1 MPKKVCMVVAH
12 HPFTDARIFKKEAK
26 SLQKKGYHVSMIVP
40 RKNGKLFDIDGTPY
54 TKRFQSKIFT
64 YEGIKIVTYHSESS
78 QKALSN
84 VLSDENSWENHGF
97 NNQLTQLAIRENAD
111 IYHAHEYLSL
121 FAGIGIK
128 RLMKKRKGKDVKLIY
143 DSHELTPDPL
153 DPKYSQER
161 RTNLKQKLLTMLK
174 EVDHVITVS
183 DSIKSW
189 YLSHRPQLPVDVI
202 YNSPPLAKNYESKD
216 FNSDR
221 LTVGYEGNIDDK
233 KSGWEKVIGISDICS
248 KNVDFHFKII
258 GGNRFGNSTPIP
270 EHLQSRITLTGWVN
284 YHTIPMYM
292 TDVDIGWIDLEDTA
306 FSLNRDYSL
315 PNKFFSYLNNGIP
328 VMVNNSKEMKEFINR
343 HQCGYVIEKK
353 NATSRDYADALLSLH
368 KDKSKLQQMSKNARN
383 IMEKLYSWENMEKR
397 LLAIYQSLL

>member
-128 RLMKKRKGKDVKLIY
+128 RLMKK
-143 DSHELTPDPL
+143 E
-153 DPKYSQER
+153 
-161 RTNLKQKLLTMLK
+161 K
-174 EVDHVITVS
+174 E
-183 DSIKSW
+183 K
-189 YLSHRPQLPVDVI
+189 
-202 YNSPPLAKNYESKD
+202 
-216 FNSDR
+216 
-221 LTVGYEGNIDDK
+221 
-233 KSGWEKVIGISDICS
+233 
-248 KNVDFHFKII
+248 
-258 GGNRFGNSTPIP
+258 
-270 EHLQSRITLTGWVN
+270 
-284 YHTIPMYM
+284 
-292 TDVDIGWIDLEDTA
+292 
-306 FSLNRDYSL
+306 
-315 PNKFFSYLNNGIP
+315 
-328 VMVNNSKEMKEFINR
+328 
-343 HQCGYVIEKK
+343 
-353 NATSRDYADALLSLH
+353 TS
-368 KDKSKLQQMSKNARN
+368 N
-383 IMEKLYSWENMEKR
+383 
-397 LLAIYQSLL
+397 